1 MTFWE
6 QTPHLFLYHGA
17 PASNEV
23 CSAPI
28 SLFPPRNCGTF
39 ALNYMGGI
47 SLCCS
52 LKITLSQHC
61 INRSLCGS
69 WKLALKP
76 SVRQYIEGYRAN
88 EWGRA
93 CPLLYGEKKTV
104 LCSTINEQWP
114 ATENTDVS
122 GCPLASDF
130 TAVCK
135 DI

>member
-1 MTFWE
+1 MTKYIVCTSISFNIRNIRNCLITPFSVIKANYSAKAIHISLLVILTFWE

-28 SLFPPRNCGTF
+28 SLFPLRNCGTF
-39 ALNYMGGI
+39 ALNYTGGI

-69 WKLALKP
+69 GKLALKP

-88 EWGRA
+88 E
-93 CPLLYGEKKTV
+93 
-104 LCSTINEQWP
+104 
-114 ATENTDVS
+114 
-122 GCPLASDF
+122 
-130 TAVCK
+130 
-135 DI
+135 